1 MKLKL
6 KVKRGHVIAGMVILL
21 VGMIF
26 LAFWLFADRTQ
37 IFNDYIEKDS
47 YGSDYCYGWIHMA
60 VNCLLGLSFIGWLI
74 IFIWELDSSNSTH
87 PFAFLYDRDN
97 YNYRRSRRNENDEEE
112 EKPEKPIRWK
122 RWILLAVLAI
132 FLITLFKFGKTIY
145 KQSVFMYN
153 TSKKYQNTYQQK
165 VEEKLGFYDKLWK
178 TYQTKA
184 QITNMNKDI
193 FIEVTKI
200 IMANV
205 ADGENLSWKW
215 VSRYPDIDYNQFT
228 AFYADLSSYIEKQR
242 DGYFSIEKTCQ
253 LIANQNNTLLDT
265 FPNNLY
271 NKVLKIE
278 RINFQYGFLSDSTNN
293 VFARRIENLK

>member
-1 MKLKL
+1 MKLKI
-6 KVKRGHVIAGMVILL
+6 KRGHVIAGMLILL

-26 LAFWLFADRTQ
+26 LAFWLFADKTQ
-37 IFNDYIEKDS
+37 IFNDYIEKDHW
-47 YGSDYCYGWIHMA
+47 GSDYSYGWIHMA
-60 VNCLLGLSFIGWLI
+60 INCLLVLAFIAWLI
-74 IFIWELDSSNSTH
+74 VFIWELDSTADTH
-87 PFAFLYDRDN
+87 PLAFLYDRDG
-97 YNYRRSRRNENDEEE
+97 YRYGHSRHNDDKDEE

-184 QITNMNKDI
+184 QITNMNKDVFVEI
-193 FIEVTKI
+193 TKI